1 MYNGLYHTLIGAS
14 HLAKGTVCQDAS
26 EFRATEQ
33 YAIAVVADGHGSKR
47 HFRSDVGSKLAVM
60 ACVEAI
66 RSYLDTD
73 PEAFEEGFM
82 ADPKRIIRRIEKYII
97 WRWNVAVREHALA
110 NPFTDEEKIPFTEE
124 KFKELRLESI
134 YGTTLIC
141 AVLSEEF
148 TFGIQIGDGSLVVI
162 DEDAE
167 ADMPI
172 VDDESAPAN
181 LTASLCNSNAIDLF
195 NHFVIPEQALAVF
208 VSTDGLYTSFRS
220 AEDFLDYHSIIA
232 SHLDKPKAF
241 DTIVQR
247 NLEKRTH
254 YGTQDDIS
262 FACAYEQERIMGST
276 AVLKKQVE
284 RNKLRAEIRHAE
296 AQAKIQKQRL
306 KNTMHLREDSSAAG

>member
-1 MYNGLYHTLIGAS
+1 MYNGLFHTLIGAS

-26 EFRATEQ
+26 DFRATEQ

-47 HFRSDVGSKLAVM
+47 HFRSDVGSKLAVKICVDAVSDFM
-60 ACVEAI
+60 A
-66 RSYLDTD
+66 DM
-73 PEAFEEGFM
+73 EAFEEGLM
-82 ADPKRIIRRIEKYII
+82 EDPKKLIRRIEKNII
-97 WRWNVAVREHALA
+97 LRWNLAVREHAGE
-110 NPFTDEEKIPFTEE
+110 NPFTDQEKLPFTEE

-141 AVLSEEF
+141 AVIAENY
-148 TFGIQIGDGSLVVI
+148 TFGMQIGDGSLVVV

-172 VDDESAPAN
+172 IDDESAPAN

-195 NHFVIPEQALAVF
+195 NQFFIPDQSLAVF

-220 AEDFLDYHSIIA
+220 SEDFLDYHSIIA
-232 SHLDKPKAF
+232 SHLDKPTAF
-241 DTIVQR
+241 DAIVQR

-254 YGTQDDIS
+254 FGTQDDIS
-262 FACAYEQERIMGST
+262 FACAYDSALIVESMSE
-276 AVLKKQVE
+276 LKAQVE

-306 KNTMHLREDSSAAG
+306 KNTMRLREDSSAVS

>member
-14 HLAKGTVCQDAS
+14 HLAKGTICQDAS
-26 EFRATEQ
+26 EFRSTER
-33 YAIAVVADGHGSKR
+33 YAVAVVADGHGSKR
-47 HFRSDVGSKLAVM
+47 HFRSDIGSKLAVM
-60 ACVEAI
+60 SCLEAVNY
-66 RSYLDTD
+66 YLD
-73 PEAFEEGFM
+73 ESEEFEESLM
-82 ADPKRIIRRIEKYII
+82 ADPKALIRKIEKYII
-97 WRWNVAVREHALA
+97 WRWNKAVRAHAA
-110 NPFTDEEKIPFTEE
+110 DNPFTEQEKLPFTEE

-141 AVLSEEF
+141 AVLSEDY
-148 TFGIQIGDGSLVVI
+148 TFGMQIGDGSLVVI
-162 DEDAE
+162 DEDGE

-195 NHFVIPEQALAVF
+195 NDFFIADQALAVF

-220 AEDFLDYHSIIA
+220 SEDFLDYHSIIA
-232 SHLDKPKAF
+232 SHLDKPRAF
-241 DTIVQR
+241 DTIVLR

-262 FACAYEQERIMGST
+262 FACAYEEERIKQSID
-276 AVLKKQVE
+276 ALKSQVE

-296 AQAKIQKQRL
+296 AKAKIEKQRL
-306 KNTMHLREDSSAAG
+306 KNTMHLREDSSAVS

>member
-1 MYNGLYHTLIGAS
+1 MYNGLFHTLIGAS

-26 EFRATEQ
+26 DFGATEK

-47 HFRSDVGSKLAVM
+47 HFRSDVGSKLAVK
-60 ACVEAI
+60 ACMEAVEA
-66 RSYLDTD
+66 Y
-73 PEAFEEGFM
+73 M
-82 ADPKRIIRRIEKYII
+82 ADPEEFDEGLREDPKGLIRRIEKNII
-97 WRWNVAVREHALA
+97 LRWNLAVREHAGE
-110 NPFTDEEKIPFTEE
+110 NPFTDQEKLPFTEE

-141 AVLSEEF
+141 AVITEDY
-148 TFGIQIGDGSLVVI
+148 TFGMQIGDGSLVVV

-172 VDDESAPAN
+172 IDDESAPAN

-195 NHFVIPEQALAVF
+195 NQFFIPDQSLAVF

-220 AEDFLDYHSIIA
+220 SEDFLDYHSIIA
-232 SHLDKPKAF
+232 SHLDKPTAF
-241 DTIVQR
+241 DAIVQR

-262 FACAYEQERIMGST
+262 FACAYDPALIVESMND
-276 AVLKKQVE
+276 LKAQVE

-306 KNTMHLREDSSAAG
+306 KNTMHLREDASAVS